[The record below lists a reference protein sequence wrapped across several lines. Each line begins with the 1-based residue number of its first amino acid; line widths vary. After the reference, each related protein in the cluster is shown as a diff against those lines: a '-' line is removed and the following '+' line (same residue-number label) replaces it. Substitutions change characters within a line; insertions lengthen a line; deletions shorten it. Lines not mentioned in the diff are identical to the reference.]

1 MEKKKKTKRMRE
13 LVELLNKARR
23 AYEQENTEI
32 MSNFEYDRLYDELL
46 SLEKELETTLASSP
60 TVNVGYEVLSELP
73 KERHETPMLSLDKT
87 KDVERLREFLGDQQA
102 VISWKMDGLTIVLTY
117 ENGVLKKAVTRGNG
131 EIGEVVTN
139 NAKVFR
145 NVPLSIPFK
154 GELVLRGEAVISYKD
169 FEKINEEIGDADAKY
184 KNPRNLCSGSVR
196 QLNNEVTA
204 KRNVRF
210 YAFTLVKA
218 DNVDF
223 ENSRAYQ
230 LKWLQEQG
238 FDVVEHHLVTRDTV
252 GDEVAWFAEHIREN
266 EVPSDGLV
274 LIYDDISYGQSLGT
288 TAKFPRDSF
297 AFKWEDEVRK
307 TTIREIEWS
316 PSRTGLI
323 NPVAIFDPVELEG
336 TTVSRASVHNISI
349 MEELELGIG
358 DTVTVYKANMIIP
371 QIAEHL
377 TRSGVSE
384 IPKECPVCKKPT
396 KISMENNTKTL
407 YCMNPKCQAKHVKS
421 FSLFASRDAMNIEGL
436 SEATLEKF
444 IINGYVKDFTD
455 IFHLDRYEAEIKTM
469 EGFGEKSYENLRKRI
484 ENARKTTLPRLIYS
498 LGIPNI
504 GISNAKMICRAL
516 GEDPKRVI
524 RATEEELSAIS
535 GVGGVIAGTFVEY
548 FKDTAHVDVFDRL
561 LKEVELTKETSEED
575 QKFAGVNF
583 VITGSV
589 EHFVNRAQVK
599 EEIEKRGGKVTGSVT
614 SKTNYLIN
622 NDTGSGTAKNKKARE
637 LGIPIISEEDFLQ
650 MMNE

>member
-307 TTIREIEWS
+307 TTIREIEQS
-316 PSRTGLI
+316 CCDL
-323 NPVAIFDPVELEG
+323 
-336 TTVSRASVHNISI
+336 
-349 MEELELGIG
+349 
-358 DTVTVYKANMIIP
+358 
-371 QIAEHL
+371 
-377 TRSGVSE
+377 
-384 IPKECPVCKKPT
+384 
-396 KISMENNTKTL
+396 
-407 YCMNPKCQAKHVKS
+407 
-421 FSLFASRDAMNIEGL
+421 
-436 SEATLEKF
+436 
-444 IINGYVKDFTD
+444 
-455 IFHLDRYEAEIKTM
+455 
-469 EGFGEKSYENLRKRI
+469 
-484 ENARKTTLPRLIYS
+484 
-498 LGIPNI
+498 
-504 GISNAKMICRAL
+504 
-516 GEDPKRVI
+516 
-524 RATEEELSAIS
+524 
-535 GVGGVIAGTFVEY
+535 
-548 FKDTAHVDVFDRL
+548 
-561 LKEVELTKETSEED
+561 
-575 QKFAGVNF
+575 
-583 VITGSV
+583 
-589 EHFVNRAQVK
+589 
-599 EEIEKRGGKVTGSVT
+599 
-614 SKTNYLIN
+614 
-622 NDTGSGTAKNKKARE
+622 
-637 LGIPIISEEDFLQ
+637 
-650 MMNE
+650 